1 MSGDAIKAIDSI
13 FLMKSVSFVDGAL
26 EFTYGS
32 HSSPDG
38 RIIFDHV
45 RSFIFFKEGDFYPD
59 LKRYETTAIFV
70 GSEPSVGVF
79 RIERN
84 PLLQSVLKGRLDAER
99 PMYFWVSTP
108 DECLE
113 IVSFSDPQLL
123 PA

>member
-1 MSGDAIKAIDSI
+1 MSGDAIKIIDSI
-13 FLMKSVSFVDGAL
+13 FLMKSVSFVDGVL
-26 EFTYGS
+26 ELTFGS
-32 HSSPDG
+32 HNAPDG

-59 LKRYETTAIFV
+59 LKRYEATAIFV

-79 RIERN
+79 RVERN

-99 PMYFWVSTP
+99 PRYFWVSTP